1 MASEIIVVRGA
12 GGWRDRA
19 KGYDV
24 VVDGV
29 VRGEVR
35 AGQTLS
41 IPVAS
46 GPHTIR
52 MEVSW
57 TSSATLTA
65 VVGDGP
71 VVFGCSSGRTDPLTA
86 VEEHPDSYV
95 DIWRAASVE
104 EVQAGGPIPLVST
117 RRRAGSLPVLA
128 LVWLLGLI
136 LFGVGLLAGGG
147 GWQTVVKTAGLAM
160 FVFASWTVAGYR
172 GWLKRR
178 GR

>member
-41 IPVAS
+41 IPVAP

-57 TSSATLTA
+57 TSSATLTS

-71 VVFGCSSGRTDPLTA
+71 VVFGCAPGRTDPLAA

-95 DIWRAASVE
+95 DIWQAASAE
-104 EVQAGGPIPLVST
+104 EARAGGPIPLGSA
-117 RRRAGSLPVLA
+117 RKRAGSPPMLA

-136 LFGVGLLAGGG
+136 LFGAGLLAGGG
-147 GWQTVVKTAGLAM
+147 GWQTVVKTVGLAM
-160 FVFASWTVAGYR
+160 FVFASWTVVGYR

-178 GR
+178 RR